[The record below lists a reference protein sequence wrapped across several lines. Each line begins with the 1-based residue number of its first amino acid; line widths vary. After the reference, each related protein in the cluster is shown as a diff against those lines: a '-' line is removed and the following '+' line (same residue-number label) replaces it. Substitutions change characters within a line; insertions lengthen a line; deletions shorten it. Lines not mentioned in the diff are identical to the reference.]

1 MKDSG
6 YAGQILEVDLSQKS
20 VEKTPLDEAL
30 ARDFIGGI
38 GISTKLLYD
47 RIDPGIDPLSPGNVF
62 VIGSGSLGGTLA
74 PTSARAEIVAKSP
87 LSGFIGWA
95 NTGYSVA
102 NLLKYAGY
110 DQLVVT
116 GASENPVYL
125 KIDDDDVEIRDAGHL
140 WGKDS
145 WETTDMLWE
154 ELGKDYWVTCIGPAG
169 ENLIR
174 FACTISQKHSA
185 AARTGLGAVMGSKKL
200 KAIAVRGTKGIK
212 VADKKRFLTLVEEAI
227 NRFKAKEKLVM
238 AWRTYGFLAG
248 FLPVVDAEEF
258 LRLKGGSYACLSCPV
273 GCNAWVN
280 IPDGRYAGLSY
291 LASAP
296 GTKLLVG
303 GDNFERYDEI
313 FKFLELL
320 NRYGMDAF

>member
-1 MKDSG
+1 M
-6 YAGQILEVDLSQKS
+6 
-20 VEKTPLDEAL
+20 
-30 ARDFIGGI
+30 
-38 GISTKLLYD
+38 
-47 RIDPGIDPLSPGNVF
+47 
-62 VIGSGSLGGTLA
+62 
-74 PTSARAEIVAKSP
+74 
-87 LSGFIGWA
+87 
-95 NTGYSVA
+95 
-102 NLLKYAGY
+102 
-110 DQLVVT
+110 VT
-116 GASENPVYL
+116 GAAENPVYL

-212 VADKKRFLTLVEEAI
+212 VADKKRFLALVEEAI
-227 NRFKAKEKLVM
+227 NRFKAREKLVM

-248 FLPVVDAEEF
+248 FLSVVDAEEF
-258 LRLKGGSYACLSCPV
+258 LRLKGGPYACLSCPV
-273 GCNAWVN
+273 ACNAWVN
-280 IPDGRYAGLSY
+280 IPDGNYAGLSF

-296 GTKLLVG
+296 GTKIIVA
-303 GDNFERYDEI
+303 GDNFKRYDEI
-313 FKFLELL
+313 FKFLEVL
-320 NRYGMDAF
+320 NRYGMDVFSTFAILDFAKDLFKNGILTKGDMDGLDLYWMAVDFGREDCIP